1 MYLSPRINIC
11 LLPFREPP
19 NKAPKIHSFRAKKRH
34 KNIIMASM
42 EVEDHHSIAIEM
54 PPPPAASSSTTAA
67 TAAAAAP
74 FQFDLE
80 AYISR
85 YESLSETRL
94 QRLLFLASTLAA
106 QSQQCTD
113 PDQAAAAE
121 MARQAYRMAEA
132 QCRDACNGRTYRRVF
147 GGHFAAAASGGE
159 YFFILDVGLLGYLI
173 CLEAGKKDINTAARK
188 GRWYLYY

>member
-1 MYLSPRINIC
+1 
-11 LLPFREPP
+11 
-19 NKAPKIHSFRAKKRH
+19 
-34 KNIIMASM
+34 MASM
-42 EVEDHHSIAIEM
+42 EVEDSHPIEM

-85 YESLSETRL
+85 YEPLSETRL

-106 QSQQCTD
+106 QSQSSAGGDSTL
-113 PDQAAAAE
+113 AAAE

-159 YFFILDVGLLGYLI
+159 YFYIGCWIAWIFD
-173 CLEAGKKDINTAARK
+173 CLEAGKKDTAARK
-188 GRWYLYY
+188 GRWYLY